1 MLLFGAVCNFLMI
14 SPWWALYC
22 SSDLCV
28 QKKKPPRV
36 ELNLTLMTK
45 WVSYRFCWFW
55 IEFGGIIRYLL
66 LIEM

>member
-1 MLLFGAVCNFLMI
+1 MI

-45 WVSYRFCWFW
+45 FKRSEPNYCLCL
-55 IEFGGIIRYLL
+55 GL
-66 LIEM
+66 